1 MSEDIFIRYDMPSE
15 KHFLLSSGKKQTA
28 IPISLLDSPESLKN
42 LTSGLGWRILQE
54 LTEPS
59 CPMDIAK
66 KLRVHEQKVYYYIN
80 KFKAAKLIREI
91 KRERRHGTM
100 AVFYQ
105 TRDYA
110 FGFRMAKTPESQEL
124 KISSPKHGKLME
136 PFIYQGRL
144 NSKIIVGSPD
154 PHGPWKARA
163 SDSCCAI
170 DFALFLG
177 AFTDGTG
184 APNYKLDTEIRER
197 DLKGNLILIGGPAAN
212 MITNRINSRLPV
224 YLSMKHEVRIVST
237 LSKKSYSEDENGLI
251 VSVQNPWDRKSRILV
266 IAGKRFQGTRAAIIA
281 LITKSERVFSGNKY
295 DKSIIA
301 KVVRGYDMDGDGIID
316 SAEILE

>member
-1 MSEDIFIRYDMPSE
+1 ME

-28 IPISLLDSPESLKN
+28 IPISLIQNPEDLKN
-42 LTSGLGWRILQE
+42 LTSALGWKILQE
-54 LTEPS
+54 LAEPG

-66 KLRVHEQKVYYYIN
+66 RLHVHEQKVYYHIN

-91 KRERRHGTM
+91 KRERRHGTV

-105 TRDYA
+105 TKDYA
-110 FGFRMAKTPESQEL
+110 FGFRMAKTPEKETLS
-124 KISSPKHGKLME
+124 IASPKHSKLME
-136 PFIYQGRL
+136 PFVSQGKL
-144 NSKIIVGSPD
+144 NAKIIVGSPD

-177 AFTDGTG
+177 AFTDGT
-184 APNYKLDTEIRER
+184 ASPNYRLDTEIREK
-197 DLKGNLILIGGPAAN
+197 DLKGNLILIGGPTAN
-212 MITNRINSRLPV
+212 MITNKLNPKLPV
-224 YLSMKHEVRIVST
+224 FIDMKHDVKIFST
-237 LSKKSYSEDENGLI
+237 LSRKVYGEDENGLI
-251 VSVQNPWDRKSRILV
+251 VSVQNPWDRKARILV
-266 IAGKRFQGTRAAIIA
+266 VAGKRFQGTRAAIIA
-281 LITKSERVFSGNKY
+281 LITKAERVFSGNKY
-295 DKSIIA
+295 DKSVTA

>member
-1 MSEDIFIRYDMPSE
+1 MD

-28 IPISLLDSPESLKN
+28 IPIALFDSPEFLKN
-42 LTSGLGWRILQE
+42 LTSRLGWRILQE
-54 LTEPS
+54 LAEPG

-66 KLRVHEQKVYYYIN
+66 KLGIHEQKVYYYIN
-80 KFKAAKLIREI
+80 KFKAAKLIREV
-91 KRERRHGTM
+91 KRERRHGTV

-105 TRDYA
+105 TKDYA
-110 FGFRMAKTPESQEL
+110 FGFRMRKTPEFETL
-124 KISSPKHGKLME
+124 NISSPKHSKLME
-136 PFIYQGRL
+136 PFVSEGRM

-154 PHGPWKARA
+154 QHGPWKARA

-184 APNYKLDTEIRER
+184 TPNYKLDTEIREK
-197 DLKGNLILIGGPAAN
+197 DLKGNLILIGGPTAN
-212 MITNRINSRLPV
+212 MITNKVNSKLPIHIDLKNDV
-224 YLSMKHEVRIVST
+224 KIFST
-237 LSKKSYSEDENGLI
+237 LSKKSYAEDENGLI
-251 VSVQNPWDRKSRILV
+251 VSIQNPWDKKSRILV
-266 IAGKRFQGTRAAIIA
+266 VAGKRFQGTRAAIIA
-281 LITKSERVFSGNKY
+281 LITKAEKVFSGNKY
-295 DKSIIA
+295 EKSVMA

>member
-1 MSEDIFIRYDMPSE
+1 ME

-28 IPISLLDSPESLKN
+28 IPISLFDNPESLKN
-42 LTSGLGWRILQE
+42 LTSELGWKILQE
-54 LTEPS
+54 LAEPS

-66 KLRVHEQKVYYYIN
+66 KLGVHEQKVYYYIN
-80 KFKAAKLIREI
+80 KFKAAKLIHEV

-100 AVFYQ
+100 AVFYHVK
-105 TRDYA
+105 DYA
-110 FGFRMAKTPESQEL
+110 FGFRMAKTPATQEM
-124 KISSPKHGKLME
+124 KISSPKHSKLME
-136 PFIYQGRL
+136 PFVSQGKL
-144 NSKIIVGSPD
+144 NAKIIVGSPD

-177 AFTDGTG
+177 AFTDGT
-184 APNYKLDTEIRER
+184 ATPNYKLDTEVRER
-197 DLKGNLILIGGPAAN
+197 DLKGNLILIGGPTAN

-224 YLSMKHEVRIVST
+224 YLSMKHDVKIFST
-237 LSKKSYSEDENGLI
+237 LSRKAYGEDENGLI
-251 VSVQNPWDRKSRILV
+251 VSVQNPWDKKSRILV
-266 IAGKRFQGTRAAIIA
+266 VAGKRFQGTRAAIIA
-281 LITKSERVFSGNKY
+281 LITKAERVFSGNKY
-295 DKSIIA
+295 DKSVTA

>member
-1 MSEDIFIRYDMPSE
+1 ME

-28 IPISLLDSPESLKN
+28 IPISLIQNPEDLKN
-42 LTSGLGWRILQE
+42 LTSELGWRILQE
-54 LTEPS
+54 LAEPG

-66 KLRVHEQKVYYYIN
+66 RLRVHEQKVYYYIN

-91 KRERRHGTM
+91 RRERRHGTM

-105 TRDYA
+105 TKDYA
-110 FGFRMAKTPESQEL
+110 FGFRMAKTPVKAEL
-124 KISSPKHGKLME
+124 KISSPKHTKLME
-136 PFIYQGRL
+136 PFISQGSM
-144 NSKIIVGSPD
+144 NSRIIVGSPD

-177 AFTDGTG
+177 AFTDGT
-184 APNYKLDTEIRER
+184 AVPNYKLDTEVREK
-197 DLKGNLILIGGPAAN
+197 DLKGNLILIGGPTAN
-212 MITNRINSRLPV
+212 MITNRINSRLPI
-224 YLSMKHEVRIVST
+224 YLSMKHEVKIVSN
-237 LSKKSYSEDENGLI
+237 LSKKSYAEDENGMI
-251 VSVQNPWDRKSRILV
+251 VSVQNPWDKKSRILV
-266 IAGKRFQGTRAAIIA
+266 VAGKRFQGTRAAIIA
-281 LITKSERVFSGNKY
+281 LITKAEKVFSGNKY
-295 DKSIIA
+295 EKSVVA

>member
-1 MSEDIFIRYDMPSE
+1 MD

-28 IPISLLDSPESLKN
+28 IPISLIQNPEDLKN
-42 LTSGLGWRILQE
+42 LTSALGWKILQE
-54 LTEPS
+54 LAEPG

-66 KLRVHEQKVYYYIN
+66 RLHVHEQKVYYYIN

-91 KRERRHGTM
+91 KRERRHGTV

-105 TRDYA
+105 TKDYA
-110 FGFRMAKTPESQEL
+110 FGFRMAKTPEKETLS
-124 KISSPKHGKLME
+124 IASPKHSKLME
-136 PFIYQGRL
+136 PFVSQGKL
-144 NSKIIVGSPD
+144 NAKIIVGSPD

-177 AFTDGTG
+177 AFTDGT
-184 APNYKLDTEIRER
+184 ASPNYRLDTEIRER
-197 DLKGNLILIGGPAAN
+197 DLKGNLILIGGPTAN
-212 MITNRINSRLPV
+212 MITNKLNPKLPV
-224 YLSMKHEVRIVST
+224 FIDMKHDVKIFST
-237 LSKKSYSEDENGLI
+237 LSRKAYGEDENGLI
-251 VSVQNPWDRKSRILV
+251 VSVQNPWDRKARILV
-266 IAGKRFQGTRAAIIA
+266 VAGKRFQGTRAAIIA
-281 LITKSERVFSGNKY
+281 LITKAEKVFAGNKY
-295 DKSIIA
+295 DKNVMA